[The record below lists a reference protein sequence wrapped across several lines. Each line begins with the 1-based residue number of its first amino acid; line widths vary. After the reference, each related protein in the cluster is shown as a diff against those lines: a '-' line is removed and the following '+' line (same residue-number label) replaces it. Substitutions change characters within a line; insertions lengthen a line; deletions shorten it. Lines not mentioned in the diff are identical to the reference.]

1 MISPKYVLNGMN
13 KTHYILFGQN
23 CKLSIVDTFTVICNN
38 YIIPCQNKVKYL
50 SLTLI
55 FCLVEIIINNIIRK
69 CNSGL

>member
-38 YIIPCQNKVKYL
+38 YIIPCQNNVKYL

-55 FCLVEIIINNIIRK
+55 FCLVGWRG
-69 CNSGL
+69 CQWRL